1 MPCRKPTR
9 VFLMVLLGTA
19 VLCSQAP
26 PAPKGSSPQPA
37 PTFKANSRLVL
48 VDVVVSNGNGEAV
61 HDLKQQDFTVLED
74 GKPQTLVSFDEQRPD
89 AKATGAPAPLDLPK
103 DVYTNYT
110 TRTEAGALTVLLF
123 DLLNT
128 DRPDLAYAK
137 TEMLSFLKKLP
148 PGKKV
153 ALFTLGSQ
161 LKMVQGFT
169 EDSDQLI
176 AAAQQ
181 ISTLPNPAYT
191 NSKQL
196 SGTIAEA
203 KESGLPKSPAA
214 FRSLVQFLGEDYQG
228 KLDSRS
234 QETLDALTQLAR
246 ALAVLPG
253 RKNLIWIS
261 GGFPFDITGDAH
273 RLRRVTASQLP
284 KVAALLAA
292 NRIAVY
298 PVDARGVVTMAADAS
313 TRSSEI
319 FAPVQTQSYE
329 TLSGQDAE
337 NISIV
342 ETLNDM
348 AKLTGGRAYI
358 NRNDLD
364 SAIADGMRTGASYYS
379 LAYRPVNQNWDGK
392 FRKITVKAT
401 RPTLKLLYRSVY
413 YALLD
418 PLSSK
423 QEPDRMI
430 SLAMQPNAPVS
441 TQLIMKARVVP
452 PQEPGQAT
460 VIEMFIDAHDL
471 TFTEGTEKQ
480 KTPLVQFVAVAYD
493 GSGKQSNSFSLGF
506 HPALAPAQMEALLRS
521 GVGLHRELLLK
532 PGSYQLR
539 LGVMDRLSGRI
550 GTLDVPLTIEAKAAA
565 K

>member
-1 MPCRKPTR
+1 MSCRKSTHI
-9 VFLMVLLGTA
+9 FLMVLLGTA
-19 VLCSQAP
+19 VLYSQAP

-48 VDVVVSNGNGEAV
+48 VDVVVSNGNGEPV
-61 HDLKQQDFTVLED
+61 HNLKQQDFTVLED

-89 AKATGAPAPLDLPK
+89 AKAKTAPAEVNLPAN
-103 DVYTNYT
+103 VYTNYT
-110 TRTEAGALTVLLF
+110 TRTESGALTVLLF

-128 DRPDLAYAK
+128 DRPDLVYAK
-137 TEMLSFLKKLP
+137 NEMLSFLKKLP
-148 PGKKV
+148 PGKRV

-181 ISTLPNPAYT
+181 ISMLPNPVYT

-196 SGTIAEA
+196 SGAIAEA
-203 KESGLPKSPAA
+203 RESGIAKSPAA

-234 QETLDALTQLAR
+234 QDTLDALTQLAH

-261 GGFPFDITGDAH
+261 GGFPFDIAGNAQ
-273 RLRRVTASQLP
+273 RAQRVTASQLP

-298 PVDARGVVTMAADAS
+298 PVDARGVLTMAADAS

-319 FAPVQTQSYE
+319 FGQREAYE
-329 TLSGQDAE
+329 TLSGQYAE

-392 FRKITVKAT
+392 FRKITVKA
-401 RPTLKLLYRSVY
+401 PQPDLKLLYRSGY

-418 PLSSK
+418 PLNSK
-423 QEPDRMI
+423 QDPDRMI
-430 SLAMQPNAPVS
+430 SLAMQPNVPVS

-452 PQEPGQAT
+452 PQEAGQAT
-460 VIEMFIDAHDL
+460 AIEMFIDAHDL

-506 HPALAPAQMEALLRS
+506 HPTLAPVQMEALLRS
-521 GVGLHRELLLK
+521 GVGLHQELLLK

-550 GTLDVPLTIEAKAAA
+550 GTLDIPLTIEAKAAA

>member
-1 MPCRKPTR
+1 
-9 VFLMVLLGTA
+9 MVLLGTA
-19 VLCSQAP
+19 MLYSQAP
-26 PAPKGSSPQPA
+26 SVSKASSPQPA
-37 PTFKANSRLVL
+37 PTITSSSRLVL
-48 VDVVVSNGNGEAV
+48 VDVVVSNGNGDPV
-61 HDLKQQDFTVLED
+61 HDLKEQDFTVLED
-74 GKPQTLVSFDEQRPD
+74 GKPQTIVGFDEQRPD
-89 AKATGAPAPLDLPK
+89 AKTRAVPAALNLPIN
-103 DVYTNYT
+103 VYTNYAV
-110 TRTEAGALTVLLF
+110 RTEPGALTVLLF

-128 DRPDLAYAK
+128 DRQDLVYAK
-137 TEMLSFLKKLP
+137 NEMLLFLKKLP
-148 PGKKV
+148 PGKRV
-153 ALFTLGSQ
+153 ALYTLGSQ
-161 LKMVQGFT
+161 LRMVQGFT

-203 KESGLPKSPAA
+203 KESGLSKSPAA
-214 FRSLVQFLGEDYQG
+214 YRSLVQFLGEDYQG

-234 QETLDALTQLAR
+234 QDTLDALTQLAH

-261 GGFPFDITGDAH
+261 GGYPFDITNN
-273 RLRRVTASQLP
+273 ASQLP

-379 LAYRPVNQNWDGK
+379 LAYRPGNANWNGE
-392 FRKITVKAT
+392 FRKIKVKAT
-401 RPTLKLLYRSVY
+401 RPNLKLLYRSGY

-430 SLAMQPNAPVS
+430 SLAMQPDVPIS

-452 PQEPGQAT
+452 PQEPGQPTA
-460 VIEMFIDAHDL
+460 IDMLIDVHDL
-471 TFTEGTEKQ
+471 AFTEGTGKQ
-480 KTPLVQFVAVAYD
+480 KTPVVQFVAVAYD
-493 GSGKQSNSFSLGF
+493 GSGKPSGSFSMGF
-506 HPALAPAQMEALLRS
+506 HPTLAPAQMEALLRT
-521 GVGLHRELLLK
+521 GAQLHQELLLK

-550 GTLDVPLTIEAKAAA
+550 GTLDVPVTIEAKAAA
-565 K
+565 N

>member
-19 VLCSQAP
+19 VLYSQAP
-26 PAPKGSSPQPA
+26 PAPQGNSPQPA
-37 PTFKANSRLVL
+37 PTFKSNSRLVL

-74 GKPQTLVSFDEQRPD
+74 GKPQTIVGFDEQRPD
-89 AKATGAPAPLDLPK
+89 AKATEVPAPLNLPK
-103 DVYTNYT
+103 DVYSNYEV
-110 TRTEAGALTVLLF
+110 RTEAGALTVLLF
-123 DLLNT
+123 DLMNT
-128 DRPDLAYAK
+128 DRQHLVYAK
-137 TEMLSFLKKLP
+137 NEMLHFLKRLP

-161 LKMVQGFT
+161 LRMVQGFT

-176 AAAQQ
+176 AVAQQ
-181 ISTLPNPAYT
+181 ISTKPNPAYT
-191 NSKQL
+191 NRQEL
-196 SGTIAEA
+196 SGTIGEL
-203 KESGLPKSPAA
+203 KESGLLHSPTA
-214 FRSLVQFLGEDYQG
+214 FRSLVQFLGEDYEG
-228 KLDSRS
+228 KLELRS
-234 QETLDALTQLAR
+234 QDTLDALTQMAR

-261 GGFPFDITGDAH
+261 GGFPFDTKSNAP
-273 RLRRVTASQLP
+273 QLQ
-284 KVAALLAA
+284 KVASLLAA

-298 PVDARGVVTMAADAS
+298 PVDVRGVVMMTATGA
-313 TRSSEI
+313 TRDSEI

-329 TLSGQDAE
+329 TLSGQYGE

-342 ETLNDM
+342 ETLKNM
-348 AKLTGGRAYI
+348 AELTGGRAYI

-364 SAIADGMRTGASYYS
+364 SAIADGVRTGASYYS

-392 FRKITVKAT
+392 FRKIAVKAA
-401 RPTLKLLYRSVY
+401 PNLKLLYRSGY

-418 PLSSK
+418 PLGSK
-423 QEPDRMI
+423 EDPDRMI
-430 SLAMQPNAPVS
+430 SLAMQPNVPVS
-441 TQLIMKARVVP
+441 TQLIMKARVAL

-460 VIEMFIDAHDL
+460 AIEMFIDAHDL

-506 HPALAPAQMEALLRS
+506 HPTLAPAQMEALLRS
-521 GVGLHRELLLK
+521 GLGLHRELLLK

>member
-19 VLCSQAP
+19 VLYAQVP
-26 PAPKGSSPQPA
+26 PAPTGSSPQPA

-48 VDVVVSNGNGEAV
+48 VDVVVSNGNREPV

-74 GKPQTLVSFDEQRPD
+74 GKPQTLVSFDEERPD
-89 AKATGAPAPLDLPK
+89 AKTTAVPAPLNLPK
-103 DVYTNYT
+103 DVYTNYAV
-110 TRTEAGALTVLLF
+110 RTEPGALTVLLF
-123 DLLNT
+123 DLLNS
-128 DRPDLAYAK
+128 DREHLVYAK
-137 TEMLSFLKKLP
+137 NEMLHFLKELP
-148 PGKKV
+148 PGKRV

-161 LKMVQGFT
+161 LRMAQGFT

-181 ISTLPNPAYT
+181 ISTKPNPAYS
-191 NSKQL
+191 NNKEL
-196 SGTIAEA
+196 SGTIGEL
-203 KESGLPKSPAA
+203 KESGLLKAPRAY
-214 FRSLVQFLGEDYQG
+214 RSLVQFLDDDYQG
-228 KLDSRS
+228 KLESRS
-234 QETLDALTQLAR
+234 QDTLDALTQLAR

-253 RKNLIWIS
+253 RKNLIWVS
-261 GGFPFDITGDAH
+261 GGFPFD
-273 RLRRVTASQLP
+273 TARNAPQLQ

-292 NRIAVY
+292 TRIAVY
-298 PVDARGVVTMAADAS
+298 PVDVRGVVMMTADGS
-313 TRSSEI
+313 TRDSEI
-319 FAPVQTQSYE
+319 YAPNQTQSYE
-329 TLSGQDAE
+329 TLSGQNGE

-342 ETLNDM
+342 ETLKNM
-348 AKLTGGRAYI
+348 AELTGGRAYV

-364 SAIADGMRTGASYYS
+364 SEIANAMQTGASYYS
-379 LAYRPVNQNWDGK
+379 LAYRPANQNWDGK
-392 FRKITVKAT
+392 FRKITVKAA
-401 RPTLKLLYRSVY
+401 RPDLKLLHRTGY

-423 QEPDRMI
+423 EYPDRMI
-430 SLAMQPNAPVS
+430 SLAMQPNVPVS
-441 TQLIMKARVVP
+441 TQLIMKARVTP
-452 PQEPGQAT
+452 PQGPGQAT
-460 VIEMFIDAHDL
+460 AIEMFIDAHDL

-493 GSGKQSNSFSLGF
+493 GSGKQSNSFSMGF

>member
-1 MPCRKPTR
+1 
-9 VFLMVLLGTA
+9 MVLLGTA
-19 VLCSQAP
+19 VLYSQAP

-37 PTFKANSRLVL
+37 PTFKANSRLVV
-48 VDVVVSNGNGEAV
+48 VDVVVSNGNREPV

-74 GKPQTLVSFDEQRPD
+74 GKPQTIVSFDEQRPD
-89 AKATGAPAPLDLPK
+89 AKAKTAPAEVNLPAN
-103 DVYTNYT
+103 VYTNYT
-110 TRTEAGALTVLLF
+110 TRTEPGALTVLLF

-128 DRPDLAYAK
+128 DRPDLVYAK
-137 TEMLSFLKKLP
+137 NEMLSFLKKLP
-148 PGKKV
+148 PGKRV

-203 KESGLPKSPAA
+203 KESGLSKSPAA

-228 KLDSRS
+228 KLESRS
-234 QETLDALTQLAR
+234 QDTLDALTQLAH

-261 GGFPFDITGDAH
+261 GGFPFDITGNAH
-273 RLRRVTASQLP
+273 QLRRVTASQLP

-313 TRSSEI
+313 TRSSEL
-319 FAPVQTQSYE
+319 FGQRESYE

-392 FRKITVKAT
+392 FRKITVKA
-401 RPTLKLLYRSVY
+401 PQPDLKLLYRSGY

-418 PLSSK
+418 PLNSK
-423 QEPDRMI
+423 QDPDRMI
-430 SLAMQPNAPVS
+430 SLAMQPNVPFS

-452 PQEPGQAT
+452 PQEAGQAT
-460 VIEMFIDAHDL
+460 AIEMFIDAHDL

-506 HPALAPAQMEALLRS
+506 HPTLAPAQMEALLRS

-550 GTLDVPLTIEAKAAA
+550 GTLDIPLTIEAKAAA

>member
-1 MPCRKPTR
+1 
-9 VFLMVLLGTA
+9 MVLLGTA
-19 VLCSQAP
+19 MLYSQAP
-26 PAPKGSSPQPA
+26 SVSKASSPQPA
-37 PTFKANSRLVL
+37 PTITSSSRLVL
-48 VDVVVSNGNGEAV
+48 VDVVVSNGNGDPV
-61 HDLKQQDFTVLED
+61 HDLKEQDFTVLED
-74 GKPQTLVSFDEQRPD
+74 GKPQTIVGFDEQRPD
-89 AKATGAPAPLDLPK
+89 AKTRAVPAALNLPIN
-103 DVYTNYT
+103 VYTNYAV
-110 TRTEAGALTVLLF
+110 RTEPGALTVLLF

-128 DRPDLAYAK
+128 DRQDLVYAK
-137 TEMLSFLKKLP
+137 NEMLLFLKELP
-148 PGKKV
+148 PGKRV
-153 ALFTLGSQ
+153 ALYTLGSQ
-161 LKMVQGFT
+161 LRMVQGFT

-203 KESGLPKSPAA
+203 KESGLSKSPAA
-214 FRSLVQFLGEDYQG
+214 YRSLVQFLGEDYQG

-234 QETLDALTQLAR
+234 QDTLDALTQLAH

-261 GGFPFDITGDAH
+261 AGFPFDITGDAY
-273 RLRRVTASQLP
+273 RLQRVTTSQLP

-379 LAYRPVNQNWDGK
+379 LAYRPGNANWNGE
-392 FRKITVKAT
+392 FRKIKVKAT
-401 RPTLKLLYRSVY
+401 RPNLKLLYRSGY
-413 YALLD
+413 YAQLD

-430 SLAMQPNAPVS
+430 SLAMQPDVPIS

-452 PQEPGQAT
+452 PQEPGQPTA
-460 VIEMFIDAHDL
+460 IDMLIDVHDL
-471 TFTEGTEKQ
+471 AFTEGTAKQ
-480 KTPLVQFVAVAYD
+480 KTPVVQFVAVAYD
-493 GSGKQSNSFSLGF
+493 GSGKQSNSFSMGF
-506 HPALAPAQMEALLRS
+506 HPTLAPAQMEALLRT
-521 GVGLHRELLLK
+521 GAQLHQELLLK

-550 GTLDVPLTIEAKAAA
+550 GTLDVPLTIEAIAAA